1 MRREVHGDTPC
12 DEIDDDSPFKSGPE
26 GAGVVT
32 VTGKVLL
39 RPQHALTEARENE
52 RAGVIFAVLKLK
64 INRRGVMPARDEA
77 AFLSI
82 NRSATILK
90 RPWLMPLMP

>member
-1 MRREVHGDTPC
+1 MRREVYGDTPC

-39 RPQHALTEARENE
+39 RPQHALTEART
-52 RAGVIFAVLKLK
+52 L
-64 INRRGVMPARDEA
+64 
-77 AFLSI
+77 
-82 NRSATILK
+82 
-90 RPWLMPLMP
+90 